1 MVRRP
6 RLARPWI
13 DARMIE
19 HRAAPRLR
27 SLLKGQVI
35 FNNKQSSVDC
45 VVRDISATG
54 ARLAISHHHVLP
66 DRFELYVPLKERTYP
81 VQVRWRADEDLGVMF
96 IDGQNVAV
104 RSPAD
109 SDLHARVEHLE
120 AEVAALHAI
129 IEKLIGKIQPHS

>member
-1 MVRRP
+1 
-6 RLARPWI
+6 
-13 DARMIE
+13 MIE

-66 DRFELYVPLKERTYP
+66 DRFELYVPLKEKIFP

-96 IDGQNVAV
+96 VDGENAIPPA
-104 RSPAD
+104 PAD
-109 SDLHARVEHLE
+109 GDLQARVEHLE

-129 IEKLIGKIQPHS
+129 LEKLMGKLQPLS